1 MTKKEFVDLYYAKG
15 EFTTKAEAER
25 KAMAFIETVKDALS
39 SGEEVSFLG
48 FGKFKVVDRAARIAR
63 NPQTGEEMKIPAKKA
78 VKFTAGK
85 DLGVLVNTKKKK

>member
-1 MTKKEFVDLYYAKG
+1 MTKKEFIDLYYAKG

-25 KAMAFIETVKDALS
+25 RAMSFIETIKDALV

-48 FGKFKVVDRAARIAR
+48 FGKFKVVDRAARTAR
-63 NPQTGEEMKIPAKKA
+63 NPQTQEPMKIAAKKA

-85 DLGVLVNTKKKK
+85 DLGELVNTKKKK